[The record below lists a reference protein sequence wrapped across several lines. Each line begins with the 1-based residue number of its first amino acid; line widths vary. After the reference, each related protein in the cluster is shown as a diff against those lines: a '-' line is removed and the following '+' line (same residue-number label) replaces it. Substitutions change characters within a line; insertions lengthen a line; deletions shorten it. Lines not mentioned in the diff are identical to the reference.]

1 MVKKI
6 TVKRKRRLKVSSLI
20 KAYATFSVIMVF
32 STTVFVRTMNQKI
45 SNEVQTLQ
53 SKITETQ
60 VANEALTKEISNLRS
75 IDRVVSIAKEAGLV
89 DTDSAVTI
97 KGD

>member
-6 TVKRKRRLKVSSLI
+6 TVKKKRKLKVSSLVT
-20 KAYATFSVIMVF
+20 AYFTFALIMVF